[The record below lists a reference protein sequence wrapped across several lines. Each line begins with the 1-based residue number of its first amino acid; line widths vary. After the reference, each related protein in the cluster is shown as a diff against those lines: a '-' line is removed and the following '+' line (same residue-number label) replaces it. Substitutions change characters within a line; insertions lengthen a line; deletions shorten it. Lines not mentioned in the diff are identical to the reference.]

1 MSSRCDTDNY
11 GAFAPDADPGCDRAL
26 RSCVSKLSLEQLG
39 TFADRIISEMEQ
51 KGELKKPQ
59 QVLIVIGSRE
69 RNKF

>member
-26 RSCVSKLSLEQLG
+26 RSCVSKLSMEQLS

-51 KGELKKPQ
+51 KGELKPQ

-69 RNKF
+69 QRTF